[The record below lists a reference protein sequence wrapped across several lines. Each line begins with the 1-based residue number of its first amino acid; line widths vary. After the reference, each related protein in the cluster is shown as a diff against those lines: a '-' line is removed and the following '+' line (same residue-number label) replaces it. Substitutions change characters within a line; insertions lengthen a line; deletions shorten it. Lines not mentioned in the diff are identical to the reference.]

1 MLSYHSSK
9 DFLGFGI
16 LLLYIAAQ
24 SRLEKKARTIGV
36 SSGLR
41 AKILLEY
48 QIQFTSHSLLVA
60 WIMICDNWI
69 NPYMAG
75 RSGYL
80 GLDNYVP
87 PERARVETRNS
98 DICFYTSDQN
108 ATILPHVA
116 IAD

>member
-1 MLSYHSSK
+1 
-9 DFLGFGI
+9 
-16 LLLYIAAQ
+16 
-24 SRLEKKARTIGV
+24 
-36 SSGLR
+36 
-41 AKILLEY
+41 
-48 QIQFTSHSLLVA
+48 
-60 WIMICDNWI
+60 
-69 NPYMAG
+69 MAG